1 MARWAKRGAGTAAL
15 FALWIGPP
23 LGLSAISRSVA
34 IAAAAEE
41 ELTSPFLGQRE
52 AIEEGKDLYR
62 KRCVGCHFRR
72 GGRGPDLYATTL
84 TDEQFLEVVINGRS
98 GTRGVMPSFGTILSP
113 DDVWK
118 IHALIKSGET
128 F

>member
-1 MARWAKRGAGTAAL
+1 MHVGTSRRYVWLLAVIL
-15 FALWIGPP
+15 P
-23 LGLSAISRSVA
+23 LAVSATSRTASTV
-34 IAAAAEE
+34 AAEE
-41 ELTSPFLGQRE
+41 ELTNPFLGQRE

-72 GGRGPDLYATTL
+72 GGRGPDLYATEL
-84 TDEQFLEVVINGRS
+84 SDEQFLEVVINGRR
-98 GTRGVMPSFGTILSP
+98 GQRGVMPLFGTILSP